1 LEWIIMSER
10 IEFTRN
16 YSDLSTN
23 QGFQFEF
30 KCDRC
35 GTGYRTRFQG
45 SALGTAATALNT
57 ASNIFGGLFN
67 SLSNAGESVRSAAWE
82 KAHDDAFLKA
92 VEEIKPDFIQCPR
105 CTSWVC
111 RKTCWNE
118 KRGLCKNCA
127 PDLGVEM
134 AAAQASRTTQEIWAH
149 SKVAEEDLAMM
160 KEQAWREG
168 VRATYPS
175 CGKPLPAKTKFCP
188 ECGAEVLVDLKC
200 AQCGAKITPGTKFYP
215 ECGHKVEAE
224 LNCSTCGAKLIPGTK
239 FCPECGQKV
248 AA

>member
-1 LEWIIMSER
+1 MSER

-45 SALGTAATALNT
+45 SILGTANTALST

-67 SLSNAGESVRSAAWE
+67 NLSNASSNVRSASWE

-118 KRGLCKNCA
+118 KRGLCKECA

-134 AAAQASRTTQEIWAH
+134 AAAQASRTTEEIWAH

-160 KEQAWREG
+160 KESAWREG
-168 VRATYPS
+168 VRATCPS
-175 CGKPLPAKTKFCP
+175 CGKPLPGKTRFCP
-188 ECGAEVLVDLKC
+188 ECGAEVLPEIKC
-200 AQCGAKITPGTKFYP
+200 AKCGASVAAGTKFCP
-215 ECGHKVEAE
+215 ECGSKVELE
-224 LNCSTCGAKLIPGTK
+224 LKCTGCGATLAPGTK
-239 FCPECGQKV
+239 FCPECGTK
-248 AA
+248 ATG